1 MKVSALPSSATSRTS
16 TTGIIAKAW
25 WSDILERWLERLEKG
40 SMELPFGE
48 YAQQRADRQFIDLPL
63 LDLPPFQVRDGPK
76 YGFAK
81 KKKNKATH
89 GDVIHKVK
97 KQEDQLRSRQA

>member
-1 MKVSALPSSATSRTS
+1 M
-16 TTGIIAKAW
+16 
-25 WSDILERWLERLEKG
+25 LERWLERIEKG

-48 YAQQRADRQFIDLPL
+48 YAQQRANRQFIDLPL

-81 KKKNKATH
+81 KNKSKAKPPVKANSHNKKEISQDDMLRK
-89 GDVIHKVK
+89 GR
-97 KQEDQLRSRQA
+97 KQRARDASQG

>member
-1 MKVSALPSSATSRTS
+1 MKVSAQPSAATHRTS
-16 TTGIIAKAW
+16 TAGIIAKEW
-25 WSDILERWLERLEKG
+25 WNDILERWLERIEKG
-40 SMELPFGE
+40 SMVLPFGE

-81 KKKNKATH
+81 KNKTKATQ
-89 GDVIHKVK
+89 GDLARKVR
-97 KQEDQLRSRQA
+97 KQGGQLRSRHG